1 MRRFYKWERSSLLMA
16 TAKNKQVSFED
27 ALQNLEEIV
36 SELENGEI
44 SLDMLMDKYKQGVLL
59 SNLCIEKLD
68 NAETAIDKLLQE
80 SKGKIKAVDFDIKED
95 GADV

>member
-1 MRRFYKWERSSLLMA
+1 MA
-16 TAKNKQVSFED
+16 TAKNKKVSFED

-80 SKGKIKAVDFDIKED
+80 SKGKIKAVDFDFKED

>member
-1 MRRFYKWERSSLLMA
+1 MA
-16 TAKNKQVSFED
+16 TAKNKKVSFED

>member
-1 MRRFYKWERSSLLMA
+1 MA